1 MVFIPFCQKKEECPL
16 TLKKNPKIAY
26 FKLSW
31 SFDVP
36 VTLNFDCLHLGHFYS
51 WVLPWISLIFREH
64 PVVRRHSADIIS
76 MSLYSC
82 IAWQEILGSFYW
94 LNHFWR
100 LHFFIFLITYY
111 LACYVLLYVPKLV
124 MSHSLATNLSAMF
137 GVNN

>member
-1 MVFIPFCQKKEECPL
+1 MVFIPFCQKKEECPP

-36 VTLNFDCLHLGHFYS
+36 VTLNLDCLHLGHFYS
-51 WVLPWISLIFREH
+51 WVPPWISITFREH

-82 IAWQEILGSFYW
+82 IAWQEILGSFCW

-100 LHFFIFLITYY
+100 LHFFIFSDN
-111 LACYVLLYVPKLV
+111 LLSSMLCVTLCTKTDHV
-124 MSHSLATNLSAMF
+124 SRFGHKSLCH
-137 GVNN
+137 VWC

>member
-51 WVLPWISLIFREH
+51 WVPPWISLIFREH

-82 IAWQEILGSFYW
+82 IAWQEIF
-94 LNHFWR
+94 R
-100 LHFFIFLITYY
+100 FILLTESLLKITFLYISDN
-111 LACYVLLYVPKLV
+111 LLSSMLCVTLCTKTGHV
-124 MSHSLATNLSAMF
+124 SQFGHKSLCH
-137 GVNN
+137 VWC